1 MPTVSAGRIT
11 LAAAILAAAILAALP
26 LADASAQVRFE
37 RTGYRFTSLGQTVRA
52 AARVAGE
59 TRGPVRWRVADTSIA
74 RVDAWGVI
82 ESRKPGY
89 TRLWGVAGG
98 DSASA
103 LILVDQWAATFDFVP
118 SVLRLHAVGDRAALR
133 IQARD
138 ANGFPVAGA
147 ARPATACRP
156 LSERIATLSAS
167 GQVTAHANGV
177 TYIRCTDRGVSDSV
191 RVEVR
196 QRAASATIVD
206 KPGYTNRVVGDTFRI
221 RLSARDVAGGDIRDV
236 QATWASLNPMVVSV
250 DPLTG
255 LARSVGVGVARIVA
269 QVGDAT
275 DTVSVQVLP
284 GAGIMPLAF
293 TDTTAGVPGDGRE
306 GPVLLLQSLFLT
318 VGDTARVTPRDA
330 AGVAIA
336 NAEFR
341 ITSTDPSTVETL
353 SGQRVVAI
361 RTGSTHVIVQ
371 FGGLRDSLLVSVREK
386 AATQVV
392 SAGESAGAIAFAR
405 PTFNLDSAR
414 EHNRRLLDSAAA
426 EIRRQSV
433 VTMYS
438 GRKAAVTLLVAHV
451 THATRDTNYLDKR
464 SGMLYGVKAEVAPHR
479 RVWVS
484 GTFRTGN
491 LATTAASGEEL
502 SVTEAEV
509 DAGVRPSSWFAVS
522 AGYMRRATET
532 QLARQRWEFPRI
544 SGTTR
549 FDFVGGA
556 LTAVTSLSLLPAT
569 RYTGYLDAQQ
579 KQINPDPFSF
589 AGETGLE
596 LHSGKLTMAL
606 MYYAERISF
615 PRVNN
620 NATAR
625 TDQFS
630 ALRLR
635 AGYQLGR

>member
-1 MPTVSAGRIT
+1 MSAARR
-11 LAAAILAAAILAALP
+11 ILATAILAALP
-26 LADASAQVRFE
+26 VAEASAQVRFE
-37 RTGYRFTSLGQTVRA
+37 RTGYRFTSLGQQVRA
-52 AARVAGE
+52 TARVAGD
-59 TRGPVRWRVADTSIA
+59 TRGPIRWRVADTSIA
-74 RVDAWGVI
+74 RVNARGII
-82 ESRKPGY
+82 ESRKAGY

-98 DSASA
+98 DSSSA

-138 ANGFPVAGA
+138 ANGFPVAGVERRA
-147 ARPATACRP
+147 AACRA
-156 LSERIATLSAS
+156 LNERIASLAAN

-177 TYIRCTDRGVSDSV
+177 TYIRCADRGVSDSV

-196 QRAASATIVD
+196 QRVASATIVD
-206 KPGYTNRVVGDTFRI
+206 KLGYTSRVVGDTFRI
-221 RLSARDVAGGDIRDV
+221 RLSAKDVSGGDIRDV

-250 DPLTG
+250 DPLSG
-255 LARSVGVGVARIVA
+255 MARSVGPGVARIVA

-284 GAGIMPLAF
+284 GAGFLPIALS
-293 TDTTAGVPGDGRE
+293 DTGAAVPGDETR
-306 GPVLLLQSLFLT
+306 GPALHLQSLFLT

-341 ITSTDPSTVETL
+341 ITSADSATVQTL
-353 SGQRVVAI
+353 SGQRVLAA
-361 RTGSTHVIVQ
+361 RTGSTYVIVQ

-386 AATQVV
+386 ADAQVAAAGDAA
-392 SAGESAGAIAFAR
+392 SAVAFVR

-414 EHNRRLLDSAAA
+414 AHNRRLLDSAAA
-426 EIRRQSV
+426 EIRKQSV
-433 VTMYS
+433 VAVYS
-438 GRKAAVTLLVAHV
+438 GRKAALMLLVGQV

-464 SGMLYGVKAEVAPHR
+464 SGMLYGVRGELAPHR

-484 GTFRTGN
+484 GTFRTGS
-491 LATTAASGEEL
+491 LATTAASGEAL
-502 SVTEAEV
+502 NVTEAEV
-509 DAGVRPSSWFAVS
+509 DVGVRPSSWFAAS

-532 QLARQRWEFPRI
+532 PLARQRWEFPRI
-544 SGTTR
+544 SGITR

-556 LTAVTSLSLLPAT
+556 LTAVTGLSLLPAT

-596 LHSGKLTMAL
+596 LHSGKLTVAL

-615 PRVNN
+615 PRVDN

>member
-1 MPTVSAGRIT
+1 MSAARIT
-11 LAAAILAAAILAALP
+11 LVAAILAALP
-26 LADASAQVRFE
+26 LTGASAQVRFE
-37 RTGYRFTSLGQTVRA
+37 RTGYRFTSLGQQVRA
-52 AARVAGE
+52 AARVTGD
-59 TRGPVRWRVADTSIA
+59 TRGPIRWRVADTTIA
-74 RVDAWGVI
+74 RVDARGVV
-82 ESRKPGY
+82 EARKAGY

-118 SVLRLHAVGDRAALR
+118 SVLRLHAVGDRTALR

-138 ANGFPVAGA
+138 ANGFPVASASRSA
-147 ARPATACRP
+147 AACRP
-156 LSERIATLSAS
+156 LDERIATLAPG
-167 GQVTAHANGV
+167 GQVTALANGV
-177 TYIRCTDRGVSDSV
+177 TYIRCTDRGVADSV

-196 QRAASATIVD
+196 QRAARATIVD

-221 RLSARDVAGGDIRDV
+221 RLSARDVSGSDIRDV

-255 LARSVGVGVARIVA
+255 MARSVGAGVARIVA

-275 DTVSVQVLP
+275 DTVSIQVLP
-284 GAGIMPLAF
+284 GAAGLMPIAF
-293 TDTTAGVPGDGRE
+293 TETGAGDSGEVRGGS
-306 GPVLLLQSLFLT
+306 GPSLFLQSLFLT

-341 ITSTDPSTVETL
+341 ITSTDPATVETL
-353 SGQRVVAI
+353 TGQRVVAI
-361 RTGSTHVIVQ
+361 RTGSAHVIVQ

-386 AATQVV
+386 ADALVV
-392 SAGESAGAIAFAR
+392 SAGETANAIGFVR

-414 EHNRRLLDSAAA
+414 EHNRRLLDSAAT
-426 EIRRQSV
+426 EIRRQSAV
-433 VTMYS
+433 AVYS

-464 SGMLYGVKAEVAPHR
+464 SGMLYGVKADVAPHR

-484 GTFRTGN
+484 GTFRTGS
-491 LATTAASGEEL
+491 LATTAASGETL
-502 SVTEAEV
+502 NVTEAEV
-509 DAGVRPSSWFAVS
+509 DVGVRPSSWFSAS
-522 AGYMRRATET
+522 AGYMRRAAETE
-532 QLARQRWEFPRI
+532 LARQRWEFPRI

-549 FDFVGGA
+549 FDFVGGVI
-556 LTAVTSLSLLPAT
+556 TTVTSLSLLPAT

-579 KQINPDPFSF
+579 KHINPDPFSF

-596 LHSGKLTMAL
+596 LHSGKLTVAL

>member
-1 MPTVSAGRIT
+1 MPAVTATRTV
-11 LAAAILAAAILAALP
+11 LAAAILAALP
-26 LADASAQVRFE
+26 LVGASAQVRFE
-37 RTGYRFTSLGQTVRA
+37 RTGYRFTSLGQKVKVS
-52 AARVAGE
+52 ARVAGE
-59 TRGPVRWRVADTSIA
+59 TRGPIRWRVADTSIA
-74 RVDAWGVI
+74 RVDARGVL
-82 ESRKPGY
+82 ESRQAGY

-103 LILVDQWAATFDFVP
+103 LIVVDQWAATFDFVP

-147 ARPATACRP
+147 ERRAAACRAVN
-156 LSERIATLSAS
+156 ERIATLTGGA
-167 GQVTAHANGV
+167 QVTARANGV

-206 KPGYTNRVVGDTFRI
+206 KLGFTNRVVGDTFRI
-221 RLSARDVAGGDIRDV
+221 RLSARDVSGGDIRDV

-255 LARSVGVGVARIVA
+255 MARSVGAGVARIVA

-275 DTVSVQVLP
+275 DTVSIQVLP
-284 GAGIMPLAF
+284 GAGIMPIAF
-293 TDTTAGVPGDGRE
+293 TDTGAAAPGEMRG
-306 GPVLLLQSLFLT
+306 GATLFLQSLFLT
-318 VGDTARVTPRDA
+318 VGDTARVAPRDA
-330 AGVAIA
+330 AGVTIA

-341 ITSTDPSTVETL
+341 ITSADPATVQTL

-386 AATQVV
+386 ADAMVMT
-392 SAGESAGAIAFAR
+392 AGETTGAIAFVR

-426 EIRRQSV
+426 EIRRQSAV
-433 VTMYS
+433 PIYS
-438 GRKAAVTLLVAHV
+438 GRKAAMTLLVGHV

-464 SGMLYGVKAEVAPHR
+464 SGMLYGVRAEVAPHR
-479 RVWVS
+479 RLWIS
-484 GTFRTGN
+484 GTFRTGS
-491 LATTAASGEEL
+491 LATTAASGEAL
-502 SVTEAEV
+502 NVTEAEV
-509 DAGVRPSSWFAVS
+509 DVGVRPASWFAAS

-532 QLARQRWEFPRI
+532 QIARQRWEFPRI

-556 LTAVTSLSLLPAT
+556 LTAVTGLSLLPAT

-596 LHSGKLTMAL
+596 LHSGRLTVAL

-615 PRVNN
+615 PRVDN

-635 AGYQLGR
+635 AGYQVGR

>member
-1 MPTVSAGRIT
+1 MTATQR
-11 LAAAILAAAILAALP
+11 ILATAILAALP
-26 LADASAQVRFE
+26 FADASAQVRFD
-37 RTGYRFTSLGQTVRA
+37 RTGYRFTSLGQQVRA
-52 AARVAGE
+52 TARVAGD
-59 TRGPVRWRVADTSIA
+59 TRGPIRWRVADTSIA
-74 RVDAWGVI
+74 RVNARGVI
-82 ESRKPGY
+82 ESRKAGY
-89 TRLWGVAGG
+89 TRVWGVAGG

-138 ANGFPVAGA
+138 ANGFPVAGVERRA
-147 ARPATACRP
+147 AACRA
-156 LSERIATLSAS
+156 LNERIASLAAN

-177 TYIRCTDRGVSDSV
+177 TFIRCTDRGVSDSV

-206 KPGYTNRVVGDTFRI
+206 KLGYTNRVVGDTFRI
-221 RLSARDVAGGDIRDV
+221 RLSARDVSGGDIRDV

-255 LARSVGVGVARIVA
+255 MARSVGAGVARVVA

-275 DTVSVQVLP
+275 DTVSIQVLP
-284 GAGIMPLAF
+284 GAGIMPIAF
-293 TDTTAGVPGDGRE
+293 TDTSAGLPGEGRG
-306 GPVLLLQSLFLT
+306 GPSLYLASLFLT

-330 AGVAIA
+330 AGAPIA

-341 ITSTDPSTVETL
+341 ITSADGSTVQTL
-353 SGQRVVAI
+353 PGQRVVAI
-361 RTGSTHVIVQ
+361 RTGSTHVMVE

-386 AATQVV
+386 ADAMVI
-392 SAGESAGAIAFAR
+392 SAGETTSAIAFVR
-405 PTFNLDSAR
+405 PTFDLDSAR

-426 EIRRQSV
+426 EIRRQSAV
-433 VTMYS
+433 AIYS
-438 GRKAAVTLLVAHV
+438 GRKAALMLLVGHV

-464 SGMLYGVKAEVAPHR
+464 SGMLYGVRAEVAPHR

-484 GTFRTGN
+484 GIFRTGS
-491 LATTAASGEEL
+491 LATTAASGEAL
-502 SVTEAEV
+502 NVTEAEV
-509 DAGVRPSSWFAVS
+509 DVGVRPSSWFSAS
-522 AGYMRRATET
+522 AGYMRRASET

-544 SGTTR
+544 TGTTR

-556 LTAVTSLSLLPAT
+556 LTAVTGLSLLPAT

-579 KQINPDPFSF
+579 NHINPDPFSF

-596 LHSGKLTMAL
+596 LHSGKLSVAL
-606 MYYAERISF
+606 MYYAERITF